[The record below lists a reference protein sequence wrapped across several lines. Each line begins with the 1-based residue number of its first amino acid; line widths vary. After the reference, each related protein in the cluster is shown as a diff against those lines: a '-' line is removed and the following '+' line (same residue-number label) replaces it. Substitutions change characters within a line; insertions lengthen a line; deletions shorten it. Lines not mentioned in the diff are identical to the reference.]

1 MLLATY
7 GRGLWKA
14 PLRNLPARDGAALH
28 IEGAGDRECGA
39 LPNVRLVLRN
49 AGTDTLVA
57 ATVVWAGMDTV
68 DYGFVLPPNRVA
80 ELPWPNVLPDA
91 LPYGTTLQ
99 ARLASVVGVTGSV
112 QDGLMTSGPD
122 AVAENDVA
130 EADWQHRALAGPVF
144 VRTLADCKPL
154 ELGWAVLDSAGTA
167 MGEGLHFAPEQWTTD
182 TLCLVHGDYTIQLHD
197 LGDNGVAGTECGMTG
212 TLDVMAMGGGTVWSI
227 LDANG
232 PGPGFSDGSTGS
244 FVLPVSGFTGCTD
257 PEACNFDPAAST
269 DDGTCDY
276 ACPNPSCPGDVDG
289 DGVHG
294 ATDILVIL
302 SQFGCTADC
311 TWDITGDGTVS
322 THDIL
327 ALLALYGET
336 CSD

>member
-1 MLLATY
+1 
-7 GRGLWKA
+7 
-14 PLRNLPARDGAALH
+14 
-28 IEGAGDRECGA
+28 
-39 LPNVRLVLRN
+39 
-49 AGTDTLVA
+49 
-57 ATVVWAGMDTV
+57 
-68 DYGFVLPPNRVA
+68 
-80 ELPWPNVLPDA
+80 
-91 LPYGTTLQ
+91 
-99 ARLASVVGVTGSV
+99 
-112 QDGLMTSGPD
+112 
-122 AVAENDVA
+122 
-130 EADWQHRALAGPVF
+130 
-144 VRTLADCKPL
+144 
-154 ELGWAVLDSAGTA
+154 
-167 MGEGLHFAPEQWTTD
+167 MGEGLHFGPEQWTTD
-182 TLCLVHGDYTIQLHD
+182 TLCLVHGGYTIQLHD

-212 TLDVMAMGGGTVWSI
+212 TLDVMALGGGTVWSI
-227 LDANG
+227 FDVDG

-244 FVLPVSGFTGCTD
+244 FVLPVTGFTGCTD
-257 PEACNFDPAAST
+257 PEACNFDPAASI
-269 DDGTCDY
+269 DDGACDY